1 MRTARLK
8 IKARRFTYVCKLRYV
23 VLNFIYKHMN
33 GNTDEKIELLTGKDF
48 WHSANA
54 AGTESIRFSDGPSG
68 VRLQSGK
75 GDHLGLNASA
85 PSTCFP
91 SHSALAA
98 SWNKKLCGEV
108 GFAIGVEAKRAGVG
122 ILLAPDLN
130 IKRSPLCGRN
140 FEYFSEDAYLNGILG
155 ASYANGVQSAGTGAC
170 LKHFAANNRERGRMV
185 CDSAVDERTLREIYL
200 TAFEIAVKRANPTAV
215 MTAYNRLNG
224 KYCSESPLISEV
236 LRGEWGFGGITVS
249 DWGGVADRA
258 KACACGLDLEMPFC
272 RLSAEEVKCSLK
284 SGALSESEI
293 DACAS
298 RVSKAVNAE
307 RKTIDKEVRVDIA
320 KKCAEECVV
329 LLKNDGALPLSQD
342 KTVLIGEY
350 AEKLLMQ
357 GGGSSRVNARNA
369 KTLKDVLSF
378 EFSAGYK
385 GAKRSR
391 RLERRALKLCANAGN
406 IIYCMGAEGD
416 FEGYDRKNINMPENQ
431 TALLEKLCRLKKRVI
446 VVLFGGCA
454 VDTSWDK
461 NVGALLYAGL
471 SGESAAEAVADIL
484 NGKAN
489 PSGKLAETFPEN
501 VQDVPS
507 TQYFN
512 ENPYYTVYREGM
524 RVGYLSGVKAKYP
537 FGFGL
542 SYTRFEYSDLG
553 ITERGVSFTVAN
565 TGGVYGGE
573 TVQMYIEYPESAN
586 APAAFLKGFE
596 KVFLNADESKRIEI
610 LFDEFSFR
618 SYDAESKK
626 WVCVGGEYKIHIA
639 ASSADIR
646 LSGTLN
652 KEGVKGVCQPRTE
665 TLKPEPYKINKDE
678 NGRVTADIHTPLCEL
693 KNARGAFGRLFAR
706 LSLFA
711 VRNKPTVY
719 GSMEYL
725 PMRTLAQFG
734 KMSEKTLDGLLL
746 TFNGKFFK
754 GIFKM
759 LKKDRNKRYD

>member
-1 MRTARLK
+1 
-8 IKARRFTYVCKLRYV
+8 
-23 VLNFIYKHMN
+23 MN

-48 WHSANA
+48 WHSANS

-68 VRLQSGK
+68 VRLQYGK
-75 GDHLGLNASA
+75 GDHLGLNGSA

-98 SWNKKLCGEV
+98 SWNKKLCEDV
-108 GFAIGVEAKRAGVG
+108 GFAIGAEAKRAGVD

-140 FEYFSEDAYLNGILG
+140 FEYFSEDAFLNGMLG

-185 CDSAVDERTLREIYL
+185 CDSVVDERTLREIYL
-200 TAFEIAVKRANPTAV
+200 TAFEIAVKRANPAAV

-224 KYCSESPLISEV
+224 AYCSESPLISEV

-272 RLSAEEVKCSLK
+272 RLSAGEVKCLLK
-284 SGALSESEI
+284 SGALSESDI
-293 DACAS
+293 DACAD
-298 RVSKAVNAE
+298 RISKAANAE
-307 RKTIDKEVRVDIA
+307 RKTVNKEVRADIA

-329 LLKNDGALPLSQD
+329 LLKNEGALPLSQD
-342 KTVLIGEY
+342 QTVIIGEY
-350 AEKLLMQ
+350 AAKPLMQ
-357 GGGSSRVNARNA
+357 GGGSSRVNSKNA
-369 KTLKDVLSF
+369 KALKDVLPF
-378 EFSAGYK
+378 EFSAGYN
-385 GAKRSR
+385 GAKRNC
-391 RLERRALKLCANAGN
+391 RLERRALKLCAHAEN

-416 FEGYDRKNINMPENQ
+416 FEGYDRSNINMPENQ
-431 TALLEKLCRLKKRVI
+431 TALLEKLFSLKKRVI

-471 SGESAAEAVADIL
+471 SGEGAAEAVADIL
-484 NGKAN
+484 RGKVN

-507 TQYFN
+507 TKYFN
-512 ENPYYTVYREGM
+512 QNPYFTVYGEGM
-524 RVGYLSGVKAKYP
+524 RVGYLSGLKAKYP

-542 SYTRFEYSDLG
+542 SYTRFEYSGLR
-553 ITERGVSFTVAN
+553 ISERGVSFTVTNA
-565 TGGVYGGE
+565 GGLYGGE
-573 TVQMYIEYPESAN
+573 AVQLYIEYPESAN

-596 KVFLNADESKRIEI
+596 KVFLNGGESRRVEI

-618 SYDAESKK
+618 SYDAQSNR

-639 ASSADIR
+639 SSSTDIR
-646 LSGTLN
+646 LSGSLYMD
-652 KEGVKGVCQPRTE
+652 GVRGVCEPRTE
-665 TLKPEPYKINKDE
+665 DLKPEPYKINRDE
-678 NGRVTADIHTPLCEL
+678 KGRVTADIHTPLCEL
-693 KNARGAFGRLFAR
+693 KNACGAFGRLFAK

-734 KMSEKTLDGLLL
+734 KMSGKTLDGLLL
-746 TFNGKFFK
+746 MFNGKFFK
-754 GIFKM
+754 GLFKM
-759 LKKDRNKRYD
+759 LKKDRNNRYD